1 MTVIVKWPNLEH
13 RAYKSWTDVRRARAQ
28 FRRHGVRTVSY
39 LDVRGPA
46 LQVIR

>member
-1 MTVIVKWPNLEH
+1 MTIITKHPKIEH
-13 RAYKSWTDVRRARAQ
+13 RAYKSWTDVARAQKQ

-39 LDVRGPA
+39 LDVKGPA